1 MEAAGSWQAADPA
14 RLIATLRE
22 HAADDALAEA
32 GWKEVCARL
41 DAERGSADDGL
52 FRRAAIYAGA
62 AGAVVAALK
71 SNSTATLGRALHAT
85 WALCRSS
92 AGRQIVAKA
101 GALDAV
107 VDAMRAHSDAPAVQE
122 EGCAALA
129 SLMADATGA
138 TQRALV
144 AAGGLPVLVGAMR
157 THAALPAVQ
166 DWACV
171 ALFYLTN
178 GGAECVAA
186 AQAAGARECLLSA
199 FHARNP
205 GEWKKLSCPGI
216 GHAISYL
223 GMWASPGLAARWKLT
238 ELGEAKVAT
247 VDVAGVWALAAMEA
261 LPDEEEDAL

>member
-1 MEAAGSWQAADPA
+1 MASANDLRQTILNTQAQLSRRD
-14 RLIATLRE
+14 L
-22 HAADDALAEA
+22 LA
-32 GWKEVCARL
+32 
-41 DAERGSADDGL
+41 
-52 FRRAAIYAGA
+52 
-62 AGAVVAALK
+62 
-71 SNSTATLGRALHAT
+71 N
-85 WALCRSS
+85 
-92 AGRQIVAKA
+92 AGRPL
-101 GALDAV
+101 GA
-107 VDAMRAHSDAPAVQE
+107 
-122 EGCAALA
+122 AALA

-178 GGAECVAA
+178 GGADCVAA
-186 AQAAGARECLLSA
+186 AQAAGAKACLLSA

-205 GEWKKLSCPGI
+205 GEWKKRSCPGI

-247 VDVAGVWALAAMEA
+247 VDVAGVRLVE
-261 LPDEEEDAL
+261 LHEHTLE